1 LPSSPDDSQTRLSV
15 TVDSTVTRNVG
26 EDKLRPSPPS
36 SYNPERNAASRA
48 KDDNHHALDKEELE
62 DDLAAVRRPLRKV
75 GKVPELVFGRAS
87 STEWMKRR
95 RQSCCPT
102 VACGKVVQPLCFTRR
117 LRNGPGICHPIGGK
131 SRPAHLRRPLTA
143 RVKPL

>member
-1 LPSSPDDSQTRLSV
+1 
-15 TVDSTVTRNVG
+15 VDSTVTRNVG

-95 RQSCCPT
+95 RQSRCPT

-117 LRNGPGICHPIGGK
+117 LRNGPEFATRSAEKAGLRTSGGLSPPAS
-131 SRPAHLRRPLTA
+131 SRSEFEG
-143 RVKPL
+143 K